1 MRRSSLTAG
10 LYLLLLFFSGI
21 AVGAFG
27 LHLYTLNS
35 VRATSVSPR
44 NPDEFRRRYIEEL
57 RTKLKLT
64 DDQVNQLGPILD
76 ETRRRHRELMEK
88 HRPEL
93 KAIQDEQVSK
103 IRAVLQDSQQA
114 EYTKLLEEREK
125 QRQREHPPRP

>member
-1 MRRSSLTAG
+1 MRRNSLTTG

-35 VRATSVSPR
+35 VSASVGPR
-44 NPDEFRRRYIEEL
+44 DPAEFQRRYIAEL
-57 RTKLKLT
+57 RTRLKLT
-64 DDQVNQLGPILD
+64 DDQVNRLWPIFD
-76 ETRRRHRELMEK
+76 ETRRRHRELMDK

-103 IRAVLQDSQQA
+103 IRAILVEAQQS
-114 EYTKLLEEREK
+114 EFTKLLEEREK
-125 QRQREHPPRP
+125 QRQRERPHRP

>member
-1 MRRSSLTAG
+1 MRRTSLTAG

-35 VRATSVSPR
+35 VRATGPR
-44 NPDEFRRRYIEEL
+44 DPNEFRKRYIAEL

-64 DDQVNQLGPILD
+64 DDQANQLGPILD

-88 HRPEL
+88 HRPEM
-93 KAIQDEQVSK
+93 KAIQDEQVTK
-103 IRAVLQDSQQA
+103 IRAILMDSQQS

-125 QRQREHPPRP
+125 QRQREHH